1 MNARKVYSDR
11 VAELE
16 TKKTNMEKTDSLLNL
31 EKDELDSKRDKI
43 VLLGIPATIAICVLS
58 IAVVSILKLNP
69 MFYNAIAALTG
80 VSLISLSV
88 KELLIGL
95 KINKIINDIES
106 NTINLEKNELDIVH
120 AKDLLKSFD
129 KYKGLC
135 NEEINNKDNNITH
148 INSFINNLT
157 HNKNKTR
164 SLKYNKTNIIKK

>member
-1 MNARKVYSDR
+1 MNERKVYSDR

-31 EKDELDSKRDKI
+31 EKDELGSKRDKL
-43 VLLGIPATIAICVLS
+43 VLLGIPATIAICVLL
-58 IAVVSILKLNP
+58 IAVASILKLNP

-129 KYKGLC
+129 KYKSLC

-148 INSFINNLT
+148 INSFINNIT